1 MKNKWIYSIL
11 MVFCALQINAQLPS
25 VKRMHIDS
33 VPSFS
38 KIAFG
43 SFNSEKSAQ
52 EVWTSI
58 VEIKPHLFISMGDI
72 ISGNNKSIEEVYAKY
87 AKQLDKKFYRWFL
100 ERIPQLSVWNVNESQ
115 LSNNSNGSLEELR
128 KANMKFY
135 GLDSNSLPAS
145 NGLYYTKEIKQKG
158 KSIQFYMLDVHS
170 FRTKDNVLGEKQM
183 QWLRKEV
190 ETSNASAHIL
200 VSGFPY
206 FLTSKKSLSWA
217 GNYAASFQELKNFIK
232 LYSDKSFILMSGGAR
247 GAVLSK
253 NIIPEVNY
261 PIYEINSSALNV
273 AGKSRKKVK
282 GKNLEESFYV
292 GRNFGL
298 MTIKW
303 SDPMQFTFEIFDIQS
318 FNVREIKIY
327 LEDLR

>member
-11 MVFCALQINAQLPS
+11 MVFCAFQVNAQLPS
-25 VKRMHIDS
+25 IKRMPIDS
-33 VPSFS
+33 VATFS

-72 ISGNNKSIEEVYAKY
+72 ISGNNKSIDEVYAKY
-87 AKQLDKKFYRWFL
+87 TKQLDKKFYRWFL
-100 ERIPQLSVWNVNESQ
+100 ERIPQLSVWNTNESQ
-115 LSNNSNGSLEELR
+115 LSNSNVSLDKLR
-128 KANMKFY
+128 KANLEFY
-135 GLDSNSLPAS
+135 GLDSSLLPAS
-145 NGLYYTKEIKQKG
+145 NGLYYTKEIQQKG

-190 ETSNASAHIL
+190 ENSEAAAHIL
-200 VSGFPY
+200 VSGFPF

-217 GNYAASFQELKNFIK
+217 ENYATSFQQLKDFMK
-232 LYSDKSFILMSGGAR
+232 LFSDKSFLLMSGGAR

-253 NIIPEVNY
+253 NTISELTY
-261 PIYEINSSALNV
+261 PVYEINSSALNV
-273 AGKSRKKVK
+273 AGKSRKKTK
-282 GKNLEESFYV
+282 GKSLEETFYV